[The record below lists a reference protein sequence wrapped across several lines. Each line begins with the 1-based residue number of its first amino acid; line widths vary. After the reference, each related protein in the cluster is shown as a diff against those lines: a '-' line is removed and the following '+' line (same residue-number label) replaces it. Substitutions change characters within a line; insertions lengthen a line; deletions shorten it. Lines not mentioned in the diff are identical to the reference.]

1 LSETNELARNVED
14 ELRRLS
20 FEVRILD
27 ETAQALQ
34 SRMNM
39 VNAVIADL
47 AYAAST
53 LEGLEKNVEGSELL
67 VPVGGSSYIRA
78 RLQDAD
84 KVIVG
89 VGARVSVEK
98 SITEAKEI
106 VKKRSE
112 ELGKT
117 RTSLQQRFIQVAEK
131 ANQDRA
137 KFQEL
142 ANELG
147 REQASL
153 NV

>member
-1 LSETNELARNVED
+1 MSETNELARNVED